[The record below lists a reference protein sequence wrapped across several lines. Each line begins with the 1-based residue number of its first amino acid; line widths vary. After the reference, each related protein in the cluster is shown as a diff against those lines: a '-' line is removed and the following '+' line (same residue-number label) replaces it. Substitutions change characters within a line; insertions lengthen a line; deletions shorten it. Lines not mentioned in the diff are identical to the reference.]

1 MAKSKKSRPTML
13 DVAKLS
19 GVSYQTVSR
28 VINHHPYVSEDTR
41 QKVQEAIDTL
51 NYRPSKAA
59 TKLRAKLSKTIAI
72 ILYGSWFNGPV
83 QIALNVE
90 MAAKTSGFDVIL
102 HNVTETEQQVIE
114 ALQHVKDWGV
124 DGVVM
129 IVPAQGLPV
138 GKIRS
143 ICGDIP
149 VVFIDAN
156 GAGGLPSVILD
167 EIDGTR
173 QVVEYLISLGH
184 QQFCE
189 ISGPLNWYSAQRRHQ
204 ACLDVLQEHDLPP
217 PLHSESNWTTPG
229 GYQATRRILEQGE
242 SFTAIIAANDNMALG
257 AYRALYQAGLS
268 VPGDISVVGF
278 DDIVESA
285 YFTPP
290 LTTVRHNFIQLG
302 AVGFK
307 SLLQLM
313 DDPDNVVE
321 QEIIAPR
328 LVIRESSTHISS

>member
-28 VINHHPYVSEDTR
+28 VINNHPYVSEDTR
-41 QKVQEAIDTL
+41 QKVQEAIDAL

-59 TKLRAKLSKTIAI
+59 TKLRAKLSNTIAI

-114 ALQHVKDWGV
+114 ALEHVKDWGV

-129 IVPAQGLPV
+129 IIPAQGLPV
-138 GKIRS
+138 RQIRS
-143 ICGDIP
+143 ICEDIP

-156 GAGGLPSVILD
+156 GADGLPSIILD
-167 EIDGTR
+167 EADGTR
-173 QVVEYLISLGH
+173 QIVEYLVSLGH
-184 QQFCE
+184 ERFCE
-189 ISGPLNWYSAQRRHQ
+189 LSGPLNWYSAQRRHH
-204 ACLDVLQEHDLPP
+204 ACLEVLQSHGLPP
-217 PLHSESNWTTPG
+217 PLHTESNWTTPG

-242 SFTAIIAANDNMALG
+242 SFTAIVAANDNMALG
-257 AYRALYQAGLS
+257 AYRALFQAGLS
-268 VPGDISVVGF
+268 VPDDVSVVGF

-302 AVGFK
+302 SVGFK

-321 QEIIAPR
+321 QEVIAPR
-328 LVIRESSTHISS
+328 LVIRESTASI